1 MKTTFAT
8 RGLVLAAVAALSLTV
23 ACSSKE
29 KEVQPVVTVQTAVA
43 ERGPI
48 QQVIRSEAVLYPR
61 DQAAITPKVTAP
73 VRTFYVNRGSRVH
86 KGELLA
92 VLENRDIAASMVEN
106 KGAYEQAEA
115 AYKTA
120 TSASLPEEMQ
130 KAELDVKSSRQALD
144 ANRKVYES
152 RQSLYKQGAIPRK
165 DLDQSAVTLV
175 QSRAQYEI
183 AEKHL
188 QALKSIGHREQLKS
202 AQGQLT
208 SAKGKFQGAEAMLSY
223 TEIRSPIN
231 GYVTDRPL
239 YPGETPAPGAPLLTV
254 MDTSSVIARAHIP
267 AEDAAL
273 LHRGDPATIISPG
286 NIRVAA
292 RVTVISPAVDPNST
306 TVEVWVEAPNTDGRL
321 RPGTTVTAEMV
332 ARTVKD
338 AVIVPVEAVLKSSDN
353 ATTIMTVGSDNHAH
367 EVSVTTGIR
376 DGDRIQITSGLKG
389 GETVITVGAY
399 GIPDNTE
406 VKVSNPS
413 NSTAAKPE
421 GE

>member
-8 RGLVLAAVAALSLTV
+8 RGLVLAAVAALSFTV

-120 TSASLPEEMQ
+120 TSSSLPEEMQ
-130 KAELDVKSSRQALD
+130 KAELDVKSARQAFD
-144 ANRKVYES
+144 ADQKVYES

-175 QSRAQYEI
+175 QSREQYEI

-188 QALKSIGHREQLKS
+188 QALKAIGHREQLKS

-239 YPGETPAPGAPLLTV
+239 YPGETPAPGMPLITV

-273 LHRGDPATIISPG
+273 LHRGDPATIIAPG

-292 RVTVISPAVDPNST
+292 KVTVISPAVDPNST

-332 ARTVKD
+332 ARTVND
-338 AVIVPVEAVLKSSDN
+338 AVVVPVEAVLKSPNN
-353 ATTIMTVGSDNHAH
+353 ATTVMTVGADNHAH
-367 EVSVTTGIR
+367 EVPVTTGIR

-421 GE
+421 GN

>member
-73 VRTFYVNRGSRVH
+73 VRTFYVNRGSRVR

-413 NSTAAKPE
+413 NNAAAKPE
-421 GE
+421 GN

>member
-48 QQVIRSEAVLYPR
+48 QQVIRAEAVLYPR

-120 TSASLPEEMQ
+120 TSSSLPEEMQ

-144 ANRKVYES
+144 ANQKVYES

-188 QALKSIGHREQLKS
+188 QALKAIGHREQLKS

-239 YPGETPAPGAPLLTV
+239 YPGETPAPGMPLITV

-273 LHRGDPATIISPG
+273 LHRGDPATIIAPG
-286 NIRVAA
+286 NVRVAA
-292 RVTVISPAVDPNST
+292 KVTIISPAVDPNST

-367 EVSVTTGIR
+367 EVPVTTGIR